1 MMNIRT
7 VPILLVLVSLVLCAV
22 GIHFGLPYLYHDDE
36 QIIVKRALRFGSGDF
51 NPHFFFY
58 PSLHMY
64 ILFLAYGIYFI
75 VGLIFGF
82 FSSVRDFAHLYINN
96 PTGFYLIGRG
106 LSAVFA
112 TGIVVMTYLVGKK
125 LYNETVGVLGGL
137 FLIAIPNFVDTAH
150 TIKNDVPMLFILMI
164 FFYIALQ
171 IYYTGERKF
180 YVLSGLTLGLA
191 TATKYNAIILVPVIV
206 LVHLFYSYRS
216 ARGRA
221 RVTFKNLLFSPSL
234 VLSGVFVIIGFVAGC
249 PFAVLDFKT
258 FYRHFSGIL
267 IFTATD
273 KEFGQSGALLNY
285 SKFVLYIGGNR
296 PLLGIICIL
305 GIIAGVFRR
314 KKEDLIVIL
323 TILIVYVVCI
333 RQSIQQ
339 LQYLYPAFPFLA
351 ISGARLVG
359 DSYKLINQKLKI
371 VFVIIMS
378 LILLDPL
385 VQSVLNDYLISQKH
399 ARTFAKE
406 WIEANIPENAKILV
420 DNHGPQLLR
429 SKELIQKQYE
439 QSAKS
444 GHLKE
449 DYFKL
454 QLEALPDGGYN
465 WYQIKRDVIAPKE
478 MGDYSQM
485 VELNERI
492 DLGRKYLKQKGFE
505 YIVISKDKE
514 IDEEEE
520 TFDRTYKL
528 LKEFKPKIYNKS
540 DFRIKI
546 YKI

>member
-485 VELNERI
+485 VELNERV

-505 YIVISKDKE
+505 YIVISKGKE

-520 TFDRTYKL
+520 MLDRTYKL

>member
-1 MMNIRT
+1 MNIRT

-285 SKFVLYIGGNR
+285 SKLVLYIGGNR

-305 GIIAGVFRR
+305 GVIAGVFRR
-314 KKEDLIVIL
+314 KKEDLILIS
-323 TILIVYVVCI
+323 TILIIYLVCI

-339 LQYLYPAFPFLA
+339 WQSFYPAFPFLA
-351 ISGARLVG
+351 ISGARLVA

-406 WIEANIPENAKILV
+406 WIESNIPENAKILV

-485 VELNERI
+485 VELSERV

-505 YIVISKDKE
+505 YIVISKGKE

-520 TFDRTYKL
+520 MLDRTYKL
-528 LKEFKPKIYNKS
+528 LKEFEPKIYNKC

>member
-1 MMNIRT
+1 MNIRT

-492 DLGRKYLKQKGFE
+492 DLGRKYFKQKGFE

>member
-1 MMNIRT
+1 MNIRT

-221 RVTFKNLLFSPSL
+221 RVTFKNLLFSSSL

-285 SKFVLYIGGNR
+285 SKLVLYIGGNR

-305 GIIAGVFRR
+305 GVIAGVFRR
-314 KKEDLIVIL
+314 KKEDLILIS
-323 TILIVYVVCI
+323 TILIIYLVCI

-339 LQYLYPAFPFLA
+339 WQYFYPAFPFLA
-351 ISGARLVG
+351 ISGARLVA
-359 DSYKLINQKLKI
+359 DSYKLISQKLKI
-371 VFVIIMS
+371 VFIIIMS

-505 YIVISKDKE
+505 YIVISKGKE